1 MLSGNESTSGS
12 DNKSLR
18 GKQTDRTDIT
28 DTTDP
33 RLDQVSNHE
42 FMSALFGESFG
53 SAKPLVCRKQG
64 DPSSGGWMPRVW
76 PCPTEDPSLNWYFS
90 PGLYEPDS
98 NGQPRAK
105 RENAHA
111 VYVICLDD
119 VGTKADM
126 HILDVLAP
134 TWLIETSKGNYQAGY
149 AFDVPV
155 EDLGYVDQLKQKL
168 IENGM
173 CDPGATGGAARWMRL
188 PVGINGKAQN
198 GPYGFRCRLAQW
210 APTNRYS
217 PAEIENALLNLV
229 SETSGGAA
237 TRPIN
242 GINLVIEA
250 LKNEGQYIQQAGGN
264 RHEIV
269 CPWWEQHSDPTDTK
283 SYYYEPSE
291 RYPHGGFKCFHS
303 HGSELKVRDLISHLN
318 ISAKDVSIKPTVV
331 VQPGHIL
338 RVVTDAEIALAKMGG
353 IYHIHNML
361 CTIRQDA
368 ITGDV
373 QIKPLSKDRL
383 LLDASKAAIWERHKQ
398 NGDVNVIDPPEK
410 YICIL
415 LEMGDYLH
423 IPQLVGV
430 ARQPYFYSSDVFGS
444 DEGYDPESRM
454 FGAFHANDYA
464 IPQTPTLEQAQ
475 KALGQLIDLFAE
487 FKFQSPCGRD
497 AALAGIFTAVLRSS
511 LPTSPMFHVRA
522 PQIASGKSYLC
533 NLIAA
538 FAGPGAPAVSA
549 FPESQEEC
557 QKYLLSALLDS
568 PAVVIFD
575 NLTKDLLPYTSLCSA
590 LTEESIR
597 GRILGLSKTAW
608 VSTKT
613 LFLSSGNNVG
623 PVRDMTRRTIVIALD
638 PQTELASS
646 REFKLDPL
654 SIVRNQRAY
663 YVSLVLTVVIAW
675 QAAGR
680 PITNCRKLASYERWS
695 EMVRQP
701 LMWLG
706 ISDPAA
712 GLYSAQENDPEKQIL
727 LRLLLAW
734 KQCFASVPTMVR
746 EAVSYAVSGAANS
759 SDLKE
764 VLEEVAERRGEINRR
779 ILGHTI
785 SRYEGRVVGG
795 MRFER
800 SFTKANAERW
810 SVRTLSTEKSDV
822 SDVSVSFF
830 QEGTEHQ
837 HDEF

>member
-1 MLSGNESTSGS
+1 MLIWNESTSEPGKQS
-12 DNKSLR
+12 PR
-18 GKQTDRTDIT
+18 GKQTE
-28 DTTDP
+28 TTDQTDSG
-33 RLDQVSNHE
+33 LDRVSNNE
-42 FMSALFGESFG
+42 FMAALFGESFG

-64 DPSSGGWMPRVW
+64 DPVTGGWMPRVW
-76 PCPTEDPSLNWYFS
+76 PCPTADLGLNWYFGPS
-90 PGLYEPDS
+90 LYEPDL

-105 RENAHA
+105 REHVHS

-119 VGTKADM
+119 VGTKAG
-126 HILDVLAP
+126 IQVLDALAP
-134 TWLIETSKGNYQAGY
+134 TWLIETSPGNYQAGY
-149 AFDVPV
+149 AFDQPV
-155 EDLGYVDQLKQKL
+155 EDLDYVDQLKQKL
-168 IENGM
+168 IEKGL

-198 GPYGFRCRLAQW
+198 GPDGFRCRLAQW

-217 PAEIENALLNLV
+217 PAEIENALLNFGA
-229 SETSGGAA
+229 ETSEGAA
-237 TRPIN
+237 TRAIN
-242 GINLVIEA
+242 GFNPVIDA
-250 LKNEGQYIQQAGGN
+250 LKNKGQYIRPIGGR

-269 CPWWEQHSDPTDTK
+269 CPWWEQHSDPADTK

-291 RYPHGGFKCFHS
+291 KSPHGGFKCFHS
-303 HGSELKVRDLISHLN
+303 HGSGLRVRDLLKQLN
-318 ISAKDVSIKPTVV
+318 IAAKDISIKPTVV
-331 VQPGHIL
+331 VQPGHIV
-338 RVVTDAEIALAKMGG
+338 RVVTDAELALAKMGG
-353 IYHIHNML
+353 IYNAHNML
-361 CTIRQDA
+361 CTVRQDA
-368 ITGDV
+368 STGDV
-373 QIKPLSKDRL
+373 QVKPLSKDRL

-410 YICIL
+410 YIGIL
-415 LEMGDYLH
+415 LEMGDYQH
-423 IPQLVGV
+423 IPQLAGI
-430 ARQPYFYSSDVFGS
+430 ARQPYFYGNFLFGS
-444 DEGYDPESRM
+444 VEGYDPESRM
-454 FGAFHANDYA
+454 FGAFRANDYVV
-464 IPQTPTLEQAQ
+464 PQTPTLEQAQ
-475 KALGQLIDLFAE
+475 KALDELIALLTE
-487 FKFQSPCGRD
+487 FRFQSPHDRD

-533 NLIAA
+533 NLIAS

-613 LFLSSGNNVG
+613 LFVSSGNNVG

-646 REFKLDPL
+646 RDFKLDPL
-654 SIVRNQRAY
+654 SVVRNQRAY
-663 YVSLVLTVVIAW
+663 YVSLVLTVVNAW

-680 PITNCRKLASYERWS
+680 PMTNCRKLASYERWS

-706 ISDPAA
+706 VSDPAA
-712 GLYSAQENDPEKQIL
+712 GLYSAQENDPEKQML

-759 SDLKE
+759 GDLRE

-779 ILGHTI
+779 TLGHMI
-785 SRYEGRVVGG
+785 ARYEGRVVGG

-822 SDVSVSFF
+822 SDVSVSFS
-830 QEGTEHQ
+830 QGETDHQ
-837 HDEF
+837 YDEF